1 MRQGWQVN
9 VFSLGDLRGKY
20 LNYKMVAMDDF

>member
-9 VFSLGDLRGKY
+9 IFLGDLRGKN